1 MTKIGTF
8 DAYWGGVGGLYVVTS
23 NIINSTFTSYQPG
36 LITTIDTHVS
46 FLFNIINIM
55 KLICR
60 LFIPYYVGRQIES

>member
-1 MTKIGTF
+1 MTKIGCF
-8 DAYWGGVGGLYVVTS
+8 HALWGGVGGLYVATY
-23 NIINSTFTSYQPG
+23 IINSTFTSYQPG

>member
-1 MTKIGTF
+1 MTKISTF
-8 DAYWGGVGGLYVVTS
+8 DAYWARVGGLYVVTS
-23 NIINSTFTSYQPG
+23 NIISTFASYHTD
-36 LITTIDTHVS
+36 LITTIGTHVS